1 MSSVPLPYFSVF
13 FSFGGRMLES
23 MRNQAQSWI
32 AKVILG
38 GIALSFALWGVGD
51 YFMGSQVET
60 VAEVDGKPITDSI
73 FYQSY
78 ERELNNYRA
87 MLGKQFSKELVEQLG
102 LKEQVIQTLVNRKLM
117 LNEADRMGLSAP
129 EAALTASVQANPAFQ
144 SANGFDANRYR
155 IITRNMGFRT
165 TRDYEDEQR
174 INLMINALQKAIV
187 GSARVSD
194 EEIRDQFNREF
205 EKRTLSAIIVDPA
218 SMAEKVKIDETQAR
232 EYYEAH
238 LQNYRSPLKVKL
250 VAVEISPDSFANDMT
265 VDAAEVEAL
274 YQQRHAEFSQPE
286 KRRASHILVRSNRDA
301 SQAMRS
307 MAMEKIKAAKA
318 RLDAGES
325 FAAVAKDVSNDSTA
339 DKGGD
344 LGFFPQGAMVPEF
357 DETVF
362 SLAEGEVSDIVET
375 DFGFHIIQL
384 NEIKP
389 ATETPLKAVYDQLA
403 DAVRKEKA
411 GEEAYR
417 LSQDL
422 DNALG
427 MESSLAAAAATLNI
441 TVKEIGPIS
450 AENAIGNP
458 LLSSDPS
465 LQVTA
470 FSALP
475 GEPVRIQELSDGRFV
490 AIEVLKRIEP
500 ETLSF
505 SDAAAAVYAD
515 AKNAEAAAQ
524 AKALAEEILAK
535 SADRSLEKLAQRYG
549 QPIYISKPVRNTG
562 LGDDADWLTPDILDQ
577 AFKTAEGATIA
588 SPIEV
593 SKGFAI
599 VQVKSVVAPD
609 ASEFDARKA
618 SIRTEVEKAKGAV
631 RFARWMATVRDHH
644 EITINR
650 KVLERF

>member
-1 MSSVPLPYFSVF
+1 
-13 FSFGGRMLES
+13 MLES

-60 VAEVDGKPITDSI
+60 VAEVDGKPITDSV

-102 LKEQVIQTLVNRKLM
+102 LKEQVIQTLANRKLM
-117 LNEADRMGLSAP
+117 LSEADRMGLAAP
-129 EAALTASVQANPAFQ
+129 EAALMASVQANPAFQ
-144 SANGFDANRYR
+144 SANGFDANRYK

-174 INLMINALQKAIV
+174 LNLMVDALQKAIV
-187 GSARVSD
+187 GSARISD
-194 EEIRDQFNREF
+194 KEIRDQFNREF
-205 EKRTLSAIIVDPA
+205 EKRALSAIIVDPA
-218 SMAEKVKIDETQAR
+218 SIVKKVKIDETAAR
-232 EYYEAH
+232 DYYEAH

-250 VAVEISPDSFANDMT
+250 AAVEISPETFATEMT

-286 KRRASHILVRSNRDA
+286 KRRASHILVRSQRNA
-301 SQAMRS
+301 SEAMRN

-325 FAAVAKDVSNDSTA
+325 FAAVAKDASDDGTS

-357 DETVF
+357 DKAAF
-362 SLAEGEVSDIVET
+362 SLAKGEVSGIVET

-384 NEIKP
+384 NEIQP
-389 ATETPLKAVYDQLA
+389 ASETPLKDAYDQLA
-403 DAVRKEKA
+403 EAVRKEKA
-411 GEEAYR
+411 GEEAYK
-417 LSQDL
+417 LSQEID
-422 DNALG
+422 DALG
-427 MESSLAAAAATLNI
+427 MEGSLTAAAASLNM
-441 TVKEIGPIS
+441 TAKEIGPIS
-450 AENAIGNP
+450 AENAIGDP

-465 LQVTA
+465 LRVTA

-475 GEPVRIQELSDGRFV
+475 GESVRIQELSDGRFV
-490 AIEVLKRIEP
+490 AIEVLERIEP
-500 ETLSF
+500 DTLSF
-505 SDAAAAVYAD
+505 ADAAVAVYAD
-515 AKNAEAAAQ
+515 AKNAEADAQ

-535 SADRSLEKLAQRYG
+535 TADKPLDVLAQSYG

-562 LGDDADWLTPDILDQ
+562 IGDDADWLTPDMLEQ
-577 AFKTAEGATIA
+577 AFKTAEGATIT

-609 ASEFDARKA
+609 ESEFDAQKA
-618 SIRTEVEKAKGAV
+618 SMRTEVEKGKGAV
-631 RFARWMATVRDHH
+631 RFARWMATVRDSHD
-644 EITINR
+644 ITINR
-650 KVLERF
+650 NVLERF